1 MNIFLEY
8 IPQIL
13 FLMGLF
19 GWLVFLMLVKFVTF
33 YEAQTTVCVCACVHV
48 SVDVPVPRLQVC

>member
-1 MNIFLEY
+1 MNIFLF
-8 IPQIL
+8 PQIL
-13 FLMGLF
+13 FL
-19 GWLVFLMLVKFVTF
+19 KFVTF